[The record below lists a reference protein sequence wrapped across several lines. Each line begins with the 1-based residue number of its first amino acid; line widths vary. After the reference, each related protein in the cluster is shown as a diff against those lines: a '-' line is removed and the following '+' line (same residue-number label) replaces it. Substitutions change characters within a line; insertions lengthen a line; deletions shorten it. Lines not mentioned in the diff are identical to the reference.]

1 MKKSTKTPLLLFIA
15 AIISTLL
22 HNFLSGLFGT
32 EDAIF
37 FILTFV
43 FLLAFIISL
52 IYNFIKNKNY
62 TYLIIFIIIL
72 ISFIAGVFLMPQVP
86 DQMASHWNASGEVDG
101 YMSKRWGV
109 FLMPL
114 VSIALFLLFI
124 IIPKIDPLKKN
135 IEKFRKHFNRFILL
149 IFIFLFYIHTLTILW
164 NLDCRFN
171 MTNMILPAIGLL
183 FLYIGILLKYAKRNW
198 FIGIRTPWTLSNDK
212 VWDKTHQLGSKL
224 YIISGIIAILSIFIQ
239 KYAIWLILVPAIGV
253 AIFLI
258 VYSYVIYQKK

>member
-1 MKKSTKTPLLLFIA
+1 MTRQTKTPLLLFIA
-15 AIISTLL
+15 AVVSTIL
-22 HNFLSGLFGT
+22 HNFLSGLIGS
-32 EDAIF
+32 EDAVF

-72 ISFIAGVFLMPQVP
+72 ISFIVGIFLMPHLP
-86 DQMASHWNASGEVDG
+86 DQMASHWNSQGQVDD
-101 YMSKRWGV
+101 YMSKRLGV

-114 VSIALFLLFI
+114 VSVALFLLFI

-149 IFIFLFYIHTLTILW
+149 IFLYLFYIHTLTILW
-164 NLDCRFN
+164 NLDYRFN

-183 FLYIGILLKYAKRNW
+183 FLYIGILLKHAKRNW
-198 FIGIRTPWTLSNDK
+198 FIGIRTPWTLSDDK

-224 YIISGIIAILSIFIQ
+224 YIASGIIAILSIFIQ

-258 VYSYVIYQKK
+258 VYSYIKYNKK